1 MNASNDNLK
10 RSFHEL
16 DEANKNSN
24 EVDSERIKMKQKL
37 DDQMAVITRLVS

>member
-1 MNASNDNLK
+1 MNQRNDNLK
-10 RSFHEL
+10 RSFHDL

-24 EVDSERIKMKQKL
+24 EVDGERIKMKQKL